1 VQSIILCIYSLAE
14 TRADIKYRIVPVV
27 GLGEVVVELI
37 IRLKKAKEAKSRV
50 AQLNNPTHTSPYQS
64 IASSSFK
71 TTQKRVQSLHLS
83 RIDSSPKSLKM
94 RTNRPIQRR
103 QATNE

>member
-1 VQSIILCIYSLAE
+1 MPISNTGSPVLNEPHSVE
-14 TRADIKYRIVPVV
+14 TRADIIVPVVVPVV

-64 IASSSFK
+64 IASSLTP
-71 TTQKRVQSLHLS
+71 TTSKLASQS
-83 RIDSSPKSLKM
+83 
-94 RTNRPIQRR
+94 NRLIS
-103 QATNE
+103 